1 MTVLADPARLGMLA
15 SCQLAEGGFD
25 QALQCWLIT
34 MELTRRGMNSM
45 EQFCES
51 YTRRELDDNPMPPSS
66 KQMMIFKYAFVEH
79 LRPDFCWYEG
89 ETAIA

>member
-1 MTVLADPARLGMLA
+1 
-15 SCQLAEGGFD
+15 
-25 QALQCWLIT
+25 
-34 MELTRRGMNSM
+34 M